1 MFGRSVS
8 RFVARRLGPS
18 SRTWVLGT
26 SAPSAVTVRRLL
38 AVLLVLTPA
47 AVSRAEEAVQ
57 TQGADVRVPQSPQD
71 HAELAGLYQRLATQE
86 RGQAD
91 SLRKSWAAEI
101 KRQTPFPNKAG
112 VEIPWLTRLKRQAQ
126 EEISRAES
134 EAAEAERSAD
144 YHRMRA
150 KELEGLEFVTLAAA
164 SVSPGGQR

>member
-8 RFVARRLGPS
+8 RFVVRRLGPS
-18 SRTWVLGT
+18 SRTPVSGT
-26 SAPSAVTVRRLL
+26 SARSTVTARALL
-38 AVLLVLTPA
+38 AVLLMLTPS
-47 AVSRAEEAVQ
+47 AVLPADEAVQ
-57 TQGADVRVPQSPQD
+57 TQGAAVRVPQSPQD
-71 HAELAGLYQRLATQE
+71 HVELAGLYQRLAAQQ
-86 RGQAD
+86 RGRAE

-112 VEIPWLTRLKRQAQ
+112 VEFPWLTRLKRQAQ

-134 EAAEAERSAD
+134 EAAEAGRFAD

-150 KELEGLEFVTLAAA
+150 KELEGLEFTTLAA